1 MSRFEHIQQALAE
14 LVDEL
19 DHADRLSA
27 EQAERLDALEADNR
41 RLREALT
48 VCSGCAADGVK
59 CHGIESSARF

>member
-14 LVDEL
+14 LDEL
-19 DHADRLSA
+19 DHAYRLAA
-27 EQAERLDALEADNR
+27 EQAERIDALEADNR